1 MTDSNLIFYIFTFLL
16 AMVITA
22 VAEKRLIP
30 ILRRK
35 AEQPIYDEG
44 PSWHLK
50 KKGTPTMGGVGF
62 LLSSSIILSIV
73 VIYLYVSD
81 ESYFATALLITCSYA
96 ILNATI
102 GIADDYAKIR
112 KKENAGLTPF
122 QKIILQAAAASLFI
136 ILRRIFLFSSTE
148 IIFRTG
154 AVDLG
159 IFYYPLTLLML
170 VATVN
175 CANLTDGID
184 GIASGVS
191 FAIGIVLAFLSVNS
205 NYEVAFASFALM
217 GAAVGFLFFNLHP
230 AKIFMG
236 DTGSLFLGSLAA
248 ACCCSLGN
256 PLIII
261 FVGIVYLIEGLS
273 VILQVAV
280 YKMTKKRIF
289 KMAPFHHHLEKC
301 GWSENKIVIWAIIV
315 TLVFSIPASM
325 IFV

>member
-1 MTDSNLIFYIFTFLL
+1 MMDSNLIFYIFTFLFVMTL
-16 AMVITA
+16 TA
-22 VAEKRLIP
+22 IFEKKLIP
-30 ILRRK
+30 ILKRK

-44 PSWHLK
+44 PVWHLK
-50 KKGTPTMGGVGF
+50 KKGTPTMGGMGF
-62 LLSSSIILSIV
+62 LLSSSLILLAV
-73 VIYLYVSD
+73 VLYLYFSG
-81 ESYFATALLITCSYA
+81 ERYFAAALLITLFYA
-96 ILNATI
+96 AMNAAI

-112 KKENAGLTPF
+112 KKENAGLTPL
-122 QKIILQAAAASLFI
+122 QKIILQTASASLFI

-148 IIFRTG
+148 IVFRSG
-154 AVDLG
+154 SVDLG
-159 IFYYPLTLLML
+159 MFYYPLTLVML
-170 VATVN
+170 LATVN

-205 NYEVAFASFALM
+205 NSEVAFTSFALM

-261 FVGIVYLIEGLS
+261 FVGVVYLIEGIS

-280 YKMTKKRIF
+280 YKMTKKRVF

-301 GWSENKIVIWAIIV
+301 GWSENKIVIWAIII
-315 TLVFSIPASM
+315 TLVFSIPASI